1 MLNIPILGPG
11 TDEKEISIK
20 FARSGIDEEGG
31 GTLRIG
37 FEL

>member
-31 GTLRIG
+31 ALRIG